1 MFTFIS
7 NSSHYTEVLSRVKSV
22 KHTLWIGTA
31 DIKDLY
37 VERKN
42 RPKKCVD
49 LVKSR
54 PKKCVT
60 IDKSR
65 PKKCDDMTKSRPKK
79 CIFAL

>member
-1 MFTFIS
+1 MLHYIPNTT
-7 NSSHYTEVLSRVKSV
+7 HYTALLPRIQSV

-37 VERKN
+37 VERET
-42 RPKKCVD
+42 RPKKCV
-49 LVKSR
+49 S
-54 PKKCVT
+54 

-65 PKKCDDMTKSRPKK
+65 PKKCRVVVKSRPKK

>member
-1 MFTFIS
+1 MLHFIR
-7 NSSHYTEVLSRVKSV
+7 NTAHYTEVLSRVQSM

-37 VERKN
+37 VERET
-42 RPKKCVD
+42 
-49 LVKSR
+49 R

-65 PKKCDDMTKSRPKK
+65 PKKCGDMVKSRPKK

>member
-1 MFTFIS
+1 ML
-7 NSSHYTEVLSRVKSV
+7 HYIPNTTPNTALLSRIQSV

-37 VERKN
+37 VEREG
-42 RPKKCVD
+42 
-49 LVKSR
+49 R

-65 PKKCDDMTKSRPKK
+65 PKKCDDMAKSRPKK